1 MSTAQ
6 DQAAAEL
13 PVVVIGAGPI
23 GLAAAAHLVERGLE
37 PLVLEAGDSVGAAI
51 QEWGHVRLF
60 SPWEFD
66 TDAAARRLLEPTG
79 WTAPPAEVLPTG
91 AELVRDYLAPLAA
104 TAQLAP
110 RIRTNTR
117 AVAVSRRGI
126 DKTRTIG
133 REDHPLFV
141 RTIDGEG
148 FVRDIEARAIIDASG
163 TWGRANPLGDS
174 GLAAVG
180 EADAAPYLTGAL
192 PDVLGRDRARFAGKH
207 ALVVGMGHSAANTL
221 LSLVELAEAEPGTR
235 VTWAVRGA
243 SVARLYGGGD
253 ADGLPAR
260 GALGSRVKQAVQAG
274 VITLVRS
281 FTITKFE
288 VPDGASDPVE
298 VVGSTPDGTQRIAA
312 DVVVAA
318 TGFRPDLDMLREV
331 RLEIDASTEAPV
343 KLAPMI
349 DPNFHSCGTVP
360 PHGENELAH
369 PEKDF
374 YIAGM
379 KSYGR
384 APTFLMATGYEQ
396 VRSIVAAIA
405 GDREAADN
413 VELELPETGVCS
425 TNLPGEDEAG
435 GCGSS
440 CGTTA
445 EPVAVQPV
453 AVSSCGSGAEAG
465 PSSCGTADA
474 PVAEAGSC
482 CGSSAPEP
490 VKIGVGFA
498 TGLPNGLAGAIE
510 RGDA

>member
-1 MSTAQ
+1 MTAAQ
-6 DQAAAEL
+6 DPDRTEL

-23 GLAAAAHLVERGLE
+23 GLATAAHLLERGVE
-37 PLVLEAGDSVGAAI
+37 PLVLEAGHSVGAAI

-60 SPWEFD
+60 SPWQYN
-66 TDAAARRLLEPTG
+66 TDAAACRLLEPTG
-79 WTAPPAEVLPTG
+79 WTAPPADELPTG
-91 AELVRDYLAPLAA
+91 AEFVRDYLAPLAA
-104 TAQLAP
+104 TTQLAP

-117 AVAVSRRGI
+117 VTAVSRRGI

-133 REDHPLFV
+133 REEHPLFV
-141 RTIDGEG
+141 RTVGADGE
-148 FVRDIEARAIIDASG
+148 VRDIEARAVVDASG
-163 TWGRANPLGDS
+163 TWGRANPLGGS

-180 EADAAPYLTGAL
+180 EAQAAPHLTGAL

-221 LSLVELAEAEPGTR
+221 LSLVELAEAEPDTR
-235 VTWAVRGA
+235 ITWAVRGA

-260 GALGSRVKQAVQAG
+260 GALGSRVKQAVEAG

-288 VPDGASDPVE
+288 TPQGSSGPVE
-298 VVGSTPDGTQRIAA
+298 VIGSTPDGSRVIAA
-312 DVVVAA
+312 DLVVAA

-331 RLEIDASTEAPV
+331 RLEIDPGTEAPV

-360 PHGENELAH
+360 PHGERELAH
-369 PEKDF
+369 PEQNF

-396 VRSIVAAIA
+396 VRSIAAAIA
-405 GDREAADN
+405 GDRAAADE
-413 VELELPETGVCS
+413 VQLELPETGVCS
-425 TNLPGEDEAG
+425 TSLPGQG
-435 GCGSS
+435 GAES
-440 CGTTA
+440 CGGTAA
-445 EPVAVQPV
+445 EP
-453 AVSSCGSGAEAG
+453 AEA
-465 PSSCGTADA
+465 
-474 PVAEAGSC
+474 SC
-482 CGSSAPEP
+482 CAPAAPEP
-490 VKIGVGFA
+490 VVIGLGFA
-498 TGLPNGLAGAIE
+498 TGRPNGLAGALE